1 VSRRAGP
8 GVIAMMGMLG
18 WFAAAYR
25 PLNGTGA
32 LPGTPHRESP
42 GGRPLPVLQRS
53 LGPCPPSAGFKA
65 GSVADHG
72 VAPVRGST
80 VVLEAS
86 DSYFEPTCATGV
98 PTGEVEVRVK
108 NTGRLLH
115 NISFEDPAIDQDVAP
130 GETVTVT
137 VKMGKDPR
145 QFSCK
150 YHRGAGMVG
159 ALLPAGTKTRSEE

>member
-1 VSRRAGP
+1 VSVRTGP
-8 GVIAMMGMLG
+8 GIVAALGALG

-25 PLNGTGA
+25 PADAQLVRSA
-32 LPGTPHRESP
+32 RPHRASSAP
-42 GGRPLPVLQRS
+42 QRS
-53 LGPCPPSAGFKA
+53 LGACPPSAGFKA

-72 VAPVRGST
+72 VATAGGRT
-80 VVLEAS
+80 IALEAG
-86 DSYFEPTCATGV
+86 DSYFEPTCETGV
-98 PTGEVEVRVK
+98 PLGEVEVQVK

-137 VKMGKDPR
+137 VRMGTEPR

-159 ALLPAGTKTRSEE
+159 ALLPGGVRTTR